1 MTRPSSPHWQ
11 GHRDRLRQ
19 RFQKSRGRDLSDYE
33 VLELFLFYIIPRRDT
48 KPVAKALLEKFKTFE
63 NMAFAETKRLCE
75 VPGIGPSA
83 ALALHVYGEMIIRQA
98 KQKIEKAPLLDSW
111 ERVVEYCRLKDGFQ
125 TSENVHILFL
135 NNKNQ
140 LISDEIVA
148 EGTVDQTSFYIR
160 NIIKRA
166 LELQACSL
174 LLVHNH
180 PSGDVTP
187 SQADI
192 EETRKLNQ
200 AVQLMGLT
208 LHDHLI
214 VSKEHYASL
223 RNMGAI

>member
-33 VLELFLFYIIPRRDT
+33 VLELFLFYILPRRDT

-200 AVQLMGLT
+200 AAQLMGLT
-208 LHDHLI
+208 LHDHLV
-214 VSKEHYASL
+214 VSKEHYTSL
-223 RNMGAI
+223 RNMGII

>member
-33 VLELFLFYIIPRRDT
+33 VLELFLFYILPRRDT

-75 VPGIGPSA
+75 VPGIGSSA

-174 LLVHNH
+174 ILVHNH

-200 AVQLMGLT
+200 AAQLMGLT

-214 VSKEHYASL
+214 VSKEHYTSL

>member
-33 VLELFLFYIIPRRDT
+33 VLELFLFYILPRRDT

-75 VPGIGPSA
+75 VPGIGSSA

-200 AVQLMGLT
+200 AAQLMGLT

-214 VSKEHYASL
+214 ISKEHYTSL